1 MFFSRT
7 CVEILRSFARPA
19 FTAALPVGYC
29 SWGPRVLSAKLTAR
43 DDASHFL
50 DRVTSSNHPCGSHLD
65 LLWVF
70 LERRVCAWVATLFT
84 HSCRAIAFVLVLVRI
99 SGSDSVASGDCEKC
113 YTLVGRL
120 IGILGSETVASGD
133 FVQCYTRVGRNQLIE
148 SDERPLSARSQ
159 LESLFVFVVEFLSS
173 ACSVGRS

>member
-1 MFFSRT
+1 
-7 CVEILRSFARPA
+7 
-19 FTAALPVGYC
+19 
-29 SWGPRVLSAKLTAR
+29 
-43 DDASHFL
+43 
-50 DRVTSSNHPCGSHLD
+50 
-65 LLWVF
+65 
-70 LERRVCAWVATLFT
+70 LFT

>member
-19 FTAALPVGYC
+19 FTAGLPVGYC

-43 DDASHFL
+43 DDASHFP
-50 DRVTSSNHPCGSHLD
+50 DRVTSSNHPCGSHLN

-99 SGSDSVASGDCEKC
+99 SGSDSVASGDFEKC

-120 IGILGSETVASGD
+120 IGIRGSETVASGE
-133 FVQCYTRVGRNQLIE
+133 FVQCYTRVGRNQI
-148 SDERPLSARSQ
+148 D
-159 LESLFVFVVEFLSS
+159 
-173 ACSVGRS
+173 